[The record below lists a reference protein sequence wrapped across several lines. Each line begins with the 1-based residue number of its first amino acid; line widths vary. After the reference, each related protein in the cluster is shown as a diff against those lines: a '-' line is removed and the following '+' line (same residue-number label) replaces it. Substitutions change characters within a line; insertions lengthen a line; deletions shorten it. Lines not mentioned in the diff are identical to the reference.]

1 MIIPEGKVELCQEI
15 KGFLD
20 FKEYLVA
27 SKVKIETTEDKLDWM
42 FRAFDVD
49 NGGTITVSEIKEIVI
64 YLFKVADIDQQE
76 DVLVTCIA
84 DIKLT
89 HSL

>member
-1 MIIPEGKVELCQEI
+1 M
-15 KGFLD
+15 D
-20 FKEYLVA
+20 FRKYLLA
-27 SKVKIETTEDKLDWM
+27 SSVKIETTQDKLDWM
-42 FRAFDVD
+42 FRAFATD
-49 NGGTITVSEIKEIVI
+49 NGGTITEAEIREIVI

-84 DIKLT
+84 DIKFA

>member
-1 MIIPEGKVELCQEI
+1 MIIPEGNVELCQEI

-64 YLFKVADIDQQE
+64 YLFKVADIEEEE
-76 DVLVTCIA
+76 DLLVACIS
-84 DIKLT
+84 DIK
-89 HSL
+89 SDV